1 MIKSK
6 EWNWSEVTDN
16 FWNEPSED
24 VYYYVNRWKNKNFTC
39 FLDLGCG
46 IGRHSILFAE
56 NGFDTYSFDLSQYGI
71 DVLDKKARGLVL
83 NIKTTIG
90 DINKLPF
97 DTSMFDCL
105 LAYHVISHTDTKG
118 IKTIISEINRVL
130 KSNGEFFIT
139 LCSKNSPSFTEKG
152 YPRIDENT
160 IVKTE
165 EPELN
170 VPHYYSDLDSVRDL
184 FKDFELIRIRHIE
197 DIFKDTSSWH
207 YFIHGIKRG

>member
-1 MIKSK
+1 MEKS
-6 EWNWSEVTDN
+6 
-16 FWNEPSED
+16 F
-24 VYYYVNRWKNKNFTC
+24 RC

-46 IGRHSILFAE
+46 LGRHSILFAE
-56 NGFDTYSFDLSQYGI
+56 NGFNTYSFDLSQYGI
-71 DVLDKKARGLVL
+71 DVLDKKAKELGL

-97 DTSMFDCL
+97 NTSMFDCL

-118 IKTIISEINRVL
+118 IRIIINEINRVL
-130 KSNGEFFIT
+130 KSNGEFFST
-139 LCSKNSPSFTEKG
+139 LCSKNSPSFIEKD

-170 VPHYYSDLDSVRDL
+170 VPYYYSDLDSVRDL
-184 FKDFELIRIRHIE
+184 LKDFQLIKIRHIQDMYSE
-197 DIFKDTSSWH
+197 CYTIQ
-207 YFIHGIKRG
+207 IG